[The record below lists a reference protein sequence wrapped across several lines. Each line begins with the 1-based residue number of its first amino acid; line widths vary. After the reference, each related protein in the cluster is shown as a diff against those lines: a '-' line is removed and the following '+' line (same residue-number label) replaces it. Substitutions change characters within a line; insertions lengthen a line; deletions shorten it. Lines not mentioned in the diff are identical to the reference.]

1 MPYIITR
8 AKDSHCDETLTSF
21 NGVATV
27 FGIGEPIRFESRA
40 MAEDIYAQVVPRLGF
55 HAIKIVEISDIDEPN
70 RLD

>member
-1 MPYIITR
+1 
-8 AKDSHCDETLTSF
+8 
-21 NGVATV
+21 
-27 FGIGEPIRFESRA
+27 